1 MPKTTT
7 LLGNLRAFFYVSL
20 PKHSFQKSHR
30 KRCFLLNCPN
40 QQLQNFI
47 KMTDKS
53 LGTFINP
60 FTDFGFK
67 KLFGSEESKPLLIS
81 FLNDLL
87 PIENKII
94 ALEFKNIEKLGVL
107 EEDHRAIFDIYCRD
121 EKNHEFIVE
130 LQRAKQEHFQDRAA
144 YYSSFLIQDQAKKGK
159 WNFELTPIYFI
170 GILDFS
176 LASFSDANYLHFG
189 QIVDINTHTVMFKK
203 LNFIYIEMAKFK
215 KQESEL
221 ANHLEWWLYFL
232 RELVTFDEIPN
243 EFHGDIIE
251 GAFELAKLANMSYED
266 RHAYE
271 LSLKYYRDFI
281 NVLDNKFNEGMEK
294 GIEQTALK
302 MLLKNTPFDF
312 ITEVTGLTEIEIKR
326 LSLGQTHH

>member
-1 MPKTTT
+1 
-7 LLGNLRAFFYVSL
+7 
-20 PKHSFQKSHR
+20 
-30 KRCFLLNCPN
+30 
-40 QQLQNFI
+40 
-47 KMTDKS
+47 MTDKS

-87 PIENKII
+87 PIQDKIVS
-94 ALEFKNIEKLGVL
+94 LEFKNIEKLGML
-107 EEDHRAIFDIYCRD
+107 EEDRRAIFDIYCRD

-159 WNFELTPIYFI
+159 WDFELTPIYFI

-176 LASFSDANYLHFG
+176 LASFPDNNYLHFG
-189 QIVDINTHTVMFKK
+189 QITDIYSPKVMFKK
-203 LNFIYIEMAKFK
+203 LNFIYIEMSKFK

-232 RELVTFDEIPN
+232 RELVTFN
-243 EFHGDIIE
+243 EVPTEFQGDIIE

-266 RHAYE
+266 RHTYE

-281 NVLDNKFNEGMEK
+281 NVMDTAKKDAKLEERLE
-294 GIEQTALK
+294 IALK
-302 MLLKNTPFDF
+302 MLQKNTDIDF
-312 ITEVTGLTEIEIKR
+312 VAEVTGLSK
-326 LSLGQTHH
+326 QTLENLKSHSTL

>member
-1 MPKTTT
+1 
-7 LLGNLRAFFYVSL
+7 
-20 PKHSFQKSHR
+20 
-30 KRCFLLNCPN
+30 
-40 QQLQNFI
+40 
-47 KMTDKS
+47 MTDKS

-87 PIENKII
+87 PIDDKIVS
-94 ALEFKNIEKLGVL
+94 LEFKNIEKLGML
-107 EEDHRAIFDIYCRD
+107 EEDRRAIFDIYCRD

-159 WNFELTPIYFI
+159 WDFELTPIYFI

-176 LASFSDANYLHFG
+176 LASFTDDDYLHFG
-189 QIVDINTHTVMFKK
+189 QITDIYSQKVMFKK
-203 LNFIYIEMAKFK
+203 LNFIYIEMSKFK
-215 KQESEL
+215 KQEFEL

-232 RELVTFDEIPN
+232 RELVTFDDIPT
-243 EFHGDIIE
+243 EFQGDVIE

-266 RHAYE
+266 RHIYE

-281 NVLDNKFNEGMEK
+281 NVLDTAKKEEK
-294 GIEQTALK
+294 EEIALK
-302 MLLKNTPFDF
+302 MIQRNTDIDF
-312 ITEVTGLTEIEIKR
+312 IVEVTGLSKKAVINLKTQNN
-326 LSLGQTHH
+326 L

>member
-1 MPKTTT
+1 M
-7 LLGNLRAFFYVSL
+7 
-20 PKHSFQKSHR
+20 
-30 KRCFLLNCPN
+30 
-40 QQLQNFI
+40 
-47 KMTDKS
+47 DKS

-87 PIENKII
+87 PITDKII
-94 ALEFKNIEKLGVL
+94 SLEFKNIEKLGML
-107 EEDHRAIFDIYCRD
+107 EEDRRAIFDIYCRD

-159 WNFELTPIYFI
+159 WDFELTPIYFI

-176 LASFSDANYLHFG
+176 LASFPDNNYLHFG
-189 QIVDINTHTVMFKK
+189 QITDIVSKEVIFKK

-243 EFHGDIIE
+243 EFQGDIIE

-281 NVLDNKFNEGMEK
+281 NVVDTAKKDAREEREIEIAKTMLEEG
-294 GIEQTALK
+294 
-302 MLLKNTPFDF
+302 FD
-312 ITEVTGLTEIEIKR
+312 IKIIAKITGLTEAMI
-326 LSLGQTHH
+326 LSQRH

>member
-1 MPKTTT
+1 
-7 LLGNLRAFFYVSL
+7 
-20 PKHSFQKSHR
+20 
-30 KRCFLLNCPN
+30 
-40 QQLQNFI
+40 
-47 KMTDKS
+47 MTDKS

-87 PIENKII
+87 PITDKII
-94 ALEFKNIEKLGVL
+94 SLEFKNIEKLGML
-107 EEDHRAIFDIYCRD
+107 EEDRRAIFDIYCRD

-159 WNFELTPIYFI
+159 WDFELTPIYFI

-176 LASFSDANYLHFG
+176 LASFPDNNYLHFG
-189 QIVDINTHTVMFKK
+189 QITDIVSKEVMFKK

-243 EFHGDIIE
+243 EFQGDIIE

-281 NVLDNKFNEGMEK
+281 NVVDTAKKDAREEREIEIAKTMLEEG
-294 GIEQTALK
+294 
-302 MLLKNTPFDF
+302 FD
-312 ITEVTGLTEIEIKR
+312 IKIIAKITGLTEAMI
-326 LSLGQTHH
+326 LSQRH